1 MRWLQLAWHAV
12 RAVVL
17 CGIEEMLL
25 AEVHV
30 TACWRARLARSGKIR
45 VRATWP

>member
-1 MRWLQLAWHAV
+1 VRWLQLAWHAV

-17 CGIEEMLL
+17 VRYQDMLL

-30 TACWRARLARSGKIR
+30 IACWRARLARSGEIR